1 MGVDLG
7 NTGSDSPAELSNMNS
22 TIEIPE
28 QTSTKPYQIW
38 LNLLTV
44 VILLYI
50 FLVGITCLSDG
61 VKGLGKGVMDQY
73 LGADMNP
80 MLGLLVGI
88 LATTLVQSSSVTT
101 SLIVGVVAAGQVSVS
116 AAIPMIMGA
125 NIGTTVTCT
134 IASLASATGSG
145 EFKRA
150 FAAATCHDFFNVL
163 SVISLLPLE
172 LITRAI
178 SGKGILER
186 ASGVIARL
194 TTDTSTSSYKSPIK
208 ASFKAGTKII
218 KQGLEYL
225 SDNPKVVTSLL
236 ALVGCIIIFIA
247 LTFIVKVMRGLVLSR
262 MEKYINRFLGAGG
275 PVGILIGIIL
285 TVMVQSSSITTSV
298 MVPLAGAG
306 LVTLQQIYPI
316 TIGAN
321 IGTTI
326 TALLASM
333 AISGE
338 AAFAGRQIA
347 LVHLCFNL
355 LGILV
360 WYVPPFM
367 RNVPL
372 KMANAMAEF
381 AGHSRKKA
389 ATMVFSF
396 FYIVPA
402 IIFLITKPF

>member
-1 MGVDLG
+1 M
-7 NTGSDSPAELSNMNS
+7 
-22 TIEIPE
+22 
-28 QTSTKPYQIW
+28 
-38 LNLLTV
+38 
-44 VILLYI
+44 
-50 FLVGITCLSDG
+50 
-61 VKGLGKGVMDQY
+61 
-73 LGADMNP
+73 
-80 MLGLLVGI
+80 
-88 LATTLVQSSSVTT
+88 
-101 SLIVGVVAAGQVSVS
+101 
-116 AAIPMIMGA
+116 
-125 NIGTTVTCT
+125 
-134 IASLASATGSG
+134 
-145 EFKRA
+145 
-150 FAAATCHDFFNVL
+150 
-163 SVISLLPLE
+163 
-172 LITRAI
+172 
-178 SGKGILER
+178 
-186 ASGVIARL
+186 
-194 TTDTSTSSYKSPIK
+194 
-208 ASFKAGTKII
+208 
-218 KQGLEYL
+218 
-225 SDNPKVVTSLL
+225 VTSLL

-338 AAFAGRQIA
+338 AAYAGRQIA

-360 WYVPPFM
+360 WYVPSFM

-389 ATMVFSF
+389 ATLVFSF